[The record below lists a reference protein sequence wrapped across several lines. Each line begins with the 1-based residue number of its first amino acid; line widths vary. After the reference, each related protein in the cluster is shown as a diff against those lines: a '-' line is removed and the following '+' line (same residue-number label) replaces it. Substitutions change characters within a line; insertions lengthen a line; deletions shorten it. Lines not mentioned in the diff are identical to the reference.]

1 MFSPPFRS
9 LLILTLLPGL
19 VPANEALDVLE
30 GRREASDIQLPPGAV
45 PGDSV
50 KQKIIYPEQQWPP
63 GPLDS
68 YWKRS
73 VVHDEP
79 DNPYVQ
85 KVAVTGSFELR
96 GGWGEVNG
104 GSDDGSLD
112 STRTRRAR
120 LGTRMRVFRNTD
132 IEATAELAGDSD
144 YHGIERLS
152 ARTGIRPDTSV
163 TYGKFRPKFTTE
175 YATEE
180 ELLPFPDRAML
191 TNLLAPAR
199 TLGVMV
205 HHQRDDWDFGL
216 GWFSSDADPWIPGI
230 DGPGFVAMN
239 IGHTFVEMSG
249 GQPMRTRWH
258 LDYIHNFD
266 PGGSSSLPRYDVA
279 GRRSANGNQLVTSNP
294 AFRHLLSTGISMEAG
309 RFGFDGDF
317 MIGKGDATVWGM
329 TLSPYY
335 WAIPGKLKVVGRY
348 HMAETDDP
356 GALIATAGVSSDLHF
371 DDTPFSIGDE
381 YHSFYLGANW
391 HIDQNH
397 LVLMSGLEHA
407 TLTDEA
413 GGGFDTDSWIW
424 HAGAR
429 LAF

>member
-1 MFSPPFRS
+1 MFRPPFRS
-9 LLILTLLPGL
+9 LLILPLLI
-19 VPANEALDVLE
+19 VPASANEALDVLE
-30 GRREASDIQLPPGAV
+30 GRREASDVQLPPGAV
-45 PGDSV
+45 PGSPAKTKV
-50 KQKIIYPEQQWPP
+50 IYPEQQWPAS
-63 GPLDS
+63 PLDPF
-68 YWKRS
+68 WKRS
-73 VVHDEP
+73 VVHDDP

-104 GSDDGSLD
+104 GDDGTLD

-132 IEATAELAGDSD
+132 IEATAELAGGSGH
-144 YHGIERLS
+144 HGIERLS
-152 ARTGIRPDTSV
+152 ARTEIRPDTSV

-199 TLGVMV
+199 TLGVMFN
-205 HHQRDDWDFGL
+205 HQRGEWDYGL
-216 GWFSSDADPWIPGI
+216 GWFSGDTDPWFPGFE
-230 DGPGFVAMN
+230 GPGFVAMN
-239 IGHTFVEMSG
+239 LGRTFVEMSG

-258 LDYIHNFD
+258 LDFIHNFD
-266 PGGSSSLPRYDVA
+266 PGGSSRFDVA
-279 GRRSANGNQLVTSNP
+279 GRRSANGGQLVTSNP

-317 MIGKGDATVWGM
+317 MIGRGDSTVWGM

-335 WAIPGKLKVVGRY
+335 WAIPGKLRIVGRY
-348 HMAETDDP
+348 HMAESDDP
-356 GALIATAGVSSDLHF
+356 GALVATTGVSSDLQF

-397 LVLMSGLEHA
+397 LVFMSGLEHA
-407 TLTDEA
+407 TLNDDA

-429 LAF
+429 LSF